1 MDIQYTRRRTNLES
15 EKRNW
20 HLSHAVSWDWQ
31 WGRVALL
38 APGTHGMHLIS
49 TDGFQCERWQFSV
62 EVRLPQADA
71 ATDSPSGDIMESG
84 GDTMGRYGGNGA
96 RF

>member
-1 MDIQYTRRRTNLES
+1 
-15 EKRNW
+15 
-20 HLSHAVSWDWQ
+20 
-31 WGRVALL
+31 
-38 APGTHGMHLIS
+38 MHLIS